1 MQPAQGLGVH
11 WGKIGK
17 RMTGRNLLFA
27 AVAVATFAACAS
39 ARAET
44 KGAPVDNFTVRD
56 SFASD
61 ANQWSPQVGR
71 RSLQWDSKKAKW
83 GLKLDMDQQLGL
95 PQTFNNR
102 EYQAGAFY
110 KITPSFRVG
119 GSVRLGAM
127 SDGPQAPLPSDGNP
141 KVRLETALKF

>member
-1 MQPAQGLGVH
+1 
-11 WGKIGK
+11 
-17 RMTGRNLLFA
+17 MTGRKLLFA
-27 AVAVATFAACAS
+27 AVATVVLAASAG

-44 KGAPVDNFTVRD
+44 KGSTPDSFTVKD
-56 SFASD
+56 SIASD

-95 PQTFNNR
+95 PQTFTNR
-102 EYQAGAFY
+102 DVQAGAFY

-127 SDGPQAPLPSDGNP
+127 NDGAQIPLPNDDKP
-141 KVRLETALKF
+141 KVRLETSLKF

>member
-1 MQPAQGLGVH
+1 V
-11 WGKIGK
+11 
-17 RMTGRNLLFA
+17 
-27 AVAVATFAACAS
+27 AVAVLAAGAS
-39 ARAET
+39 ARAES
-44 KGAPVDNFTVRD
+44 KGAATAADNNFSVQNTL
-56 SFASD
+56 ASD
-61 ANQWSPQVGR
+61 ANQWSPQIGR

-95 PQTFNNR
+95 PQNFSNR
-102 EYQAGAFY
+102 DVQAGAFY

-127 SDGPQAPLPSDGNP
+127 QEGSQIPLPNDDKP

>member
-1 MQPAQGLGVH
+1 MA
-11 WGKIGK
+11 
-17 RMTGRNLLFA
+17 GRRLLF
-27 AVAVATFAACAS
+27 VVVATAFIAAGAT
-39 ARAET
+39 AHAET
-44 KGAPVDNFTVRD
+44 KGAPSDNFTVND

-61 ANQWSPQVGR
+61 ANQWAPQIGR

-95 PQTFNNR
+95 PQSYTTNR
-102 EYQAGAFY
+102 EVQAGAFY

-119 GSVRLGAM
+119 GSVRVGALN
-127 SDGPQAPLPSDGNP
+127 DGPSPVIPSDASP

>member
-1 MQPAQGLGVH
+1 M
-11 WGKIGK
+11 
-17 RMTGRNLLFA
+17 FA
-27 AVAVATFAACAS
+27 AVAAAFIAAGAS
-39 ARAET
+39 AHAQT
-44 KGAPVDNFTVRD
+44 KPAASDNFTVHD

-61 ANQWSPQVGR
+61 ANQSSPQIGR

-95 PQTFNNR
+95 PQSYTTNR
-102 EYQAGAFY
+102 EVQAGAFY

-127 SDGPQAPLPSDGNP
+127 NDGPQPVVPTDTAP

>member
-1 MQPAQGLGVH
+1 
-11 WGKIGK
+11 
-17 RMTGRNLLFA
+17 MTGRKLLFA
-27 AVAVATFAACAS
+27 AVATVVLAASVS

-44 KGAPVDNFTVRD
+44 KGSTPDSFTVKD
-56 SFASD
+56 SIASD

-95 PQTFNNR
+95 PQTFTNR
-102 EYQAGAFY
+102 DVQAGAFY

-127 SDGPQAPLPSDGNP
+127 NDGAQIPLPNDDKP
-141 KVRLETALKF
+141 KVRLETSLKF

>member
-1 MQPAQGLGVH
+1 
-11 WGKIGK
+11 
-17 RMTGRNLLFA
+17 MTGRKVLFA
-27 AVAVATFAACAS
+27 AVVAALLAASAS

-44 KGAPVDNFTVRD
+44 KTSPVDNFTVRD

-95 PQTFNNR
+95 PQTFTNR
-102 EYQAGAFY
+102 DVQAGAFY

-119 GSVRLGAM
+119 GSVRLGAVND
-127 SDGPQAPLPSDGNP
+127 SPQPSLPTDTGPKL
-141 KVRLETALKF
+141 RLETALKF

>member
-1 MQPAQGLGVH
+1 M
-11 WGKIGK
+11 
-17 RMTGRNLLFA
+17 FA
-27 AVAVATFAACAS
+27 AVAAAVIAAGAS

-44 KGAPVDNFTVRD
+44 KGTPVDNFTVRD

-61 ANQWSPQVGR
+61 SNQWSPQVGR

-95 PQTFNNR
+95 PQNYGNR
-102 EYQAGAFY
+102 DVQAGAFY

-119 GSVRLGAM
+119 GSVRVGAM
-127 SDGPQAPLPSDGNP
+127 NDGPQPVIPSDSSP